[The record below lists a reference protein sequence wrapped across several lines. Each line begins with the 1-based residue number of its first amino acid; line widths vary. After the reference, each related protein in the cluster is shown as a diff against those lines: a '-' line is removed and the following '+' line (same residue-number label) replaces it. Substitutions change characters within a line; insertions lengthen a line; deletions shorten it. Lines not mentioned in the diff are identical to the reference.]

1 MEVLLGSQAWNKS
14 EMNYFRYL
22 GNSVVMLFSLMK
34 TIY

>member
-1 MEVLLGSQAWNKS
+1 MELLLDSQAWNKS

-22 GNSVVMLFSLMK
+22 DNSVVMLFSLIN